1 MNDVAKKKSIAQ
13 NIENRSEYILA
24 VAMMSIFTFLFLGAE
39 YFFVNMISLSAS
51 GDSAVNAQN
60 YALGTS
66 AVGFVVYPLLNR
78 AKGVF
83 RKICRAALA
92 AIAVFCMLFIC
103 INQAY
108 NARLALG
115 LALFLILGLLGGG
128 VYYMSVCVMNDEKYL
143 ARTVGVSY
151 MLGILIQFA
160 LNNLASS
167 AIINA
172 VVLSLFL
179 TALDCLLIR
188 AESVCQ
194 SNGLIKSTVDDSQTN
209 TDFGEN
215 KKSLSMAGVLLIL
228 LVVLMSCVFSTLDN
242 AVTLAHA
249 DGAFDIGELPRILLA
264 FSGLAAGFVFD
275 IKGRKFMPLVMYCV
289 MMLST
294 ICITV
299 INFAGPF
306 LIGLVVFYMT
316 AGFFAVFFTT
326 AFMEYSRRSNH
337 TDLWSGLGRAV
348 NNITAAVISGFSL
361 KLLSSGNYMAVFIL
375 AVVLFAAVSVVSA
388 LYVMQLNKSK
398 KPQNNDNDD
407 DSDEG
412 DRFETLAQ
420 HFSFTPREAEAF
432 EHLVTTEDSVQEIA
446 DKMYISRRTLERYIS
461 AIYEKTGAKSRIGL
475 FNIYNAK

>member
-1 MNDVAKKKSIAQ
+1 MNDVAKKKSITQ
-13 NIENRSEYILA
+13 NIENCSEYILA
-24 VAMMSIFTFLFLGAE
+24 VSMMCIFTFLFLGAE
-39 YFFVNMISLSAS
+39 YFFVNVISLSAS

-66 AVGFVVYPLLNR
+66 AVGFVVYPLIN
-78 AKGVF
+78 KINESF
-83 RKICRAALA
+83 RKIARAVLVATAL
-92 AIAVFCMLFIC
+92 FCLFFIYA
-103 INQAY
+103 NQAY
-108 NARLALG
+108 GVRLALG
-115 LALFLILGLLGGG
+115 LVLFLILGAIGGG

-151 MLGILIQFA
+151 MLGILFQFA

-179 TALDCLLIR
+179 TALVCLLIR
-188 AESVCQ
+188 AERVCQ
-194 SNGLIKSTVDDSQTN
+194 SNELTKSTTENSNTN
-209 TDFGEN
+209 ADFADN
-215 KKSLSMAGVLLIL
+215 KKSLSMAGVFLIL

-264 FSGLAAGFVFD
+264 LSGLAAGFVFD

-375 AVVLFAAVSVVSA
+375 AVVLFAAVSVASA
-388 LYVMQLNKSK
+388 LYVMQLNKLK
-398 KPQNNDNDD
+398 TPRNDDNDVPD
-407 DSDEG
+407 DG
-412 DRFETLAQ
+412 DKFESLAKR
-420 HFSFTPREAEAF
+420 FSFTPREAEAF

>member
-1 MNDVAKKKSIAQ
+1 M
-13 NIENRSEYILA
+13 
-24 VAMMSIFTFLFLGAE
+24 T
-39 YFFVNMISLSAS
+39 
-51 GDSAVNAQN
+51 
-60 YALGTS
+60 
-66 AVGFVVYPLLNR
+66 
-78 AKGVF
+78 GVF
-83 RKICRAALA
+83 
-92 AIAVFCMLFIC
+92 
-103 INQAY
+103 
-108 NARLALG
+108 
-115 LALFLILGLLGGG
+115 
-128 VYYMSVCVMNDEKYL
+128 
-143 ARTVGVSY
+143 
-151 MLGILIQFA
+151 
-160 LNNLASS
+160 
-167 AIINA
+167 
-172 VVLSLFL
+172 
-179 TALDCLLIR
+179 
-188 AESVCQ
+188 
-194 SNGLIKSTVDDSQTN
+194 
-209 TDFGEN
+209 
-215 KKSLSMAGVLLIL
+215 LIL

-264 FSGLAAGFVFD
+264 LSGLAAGFVFD

-375 AVVLFAAVSVVSA
+375 AVVLFAAVSVASA
-388 LYVMQLNKSK
+388 LYVMQLNKLK
-398 KPQNNDNDD
+398 TPKNDDNDVPD
-407 DSDEG
+407 DG
-412 DRFETLAQ
+412 DKFESLAKR
-420 HFSFTPREAEAF
+420 FSFTPREAEAF

>member
-1 MNDVAKKKSIAQ
+1 
-13 NIENRSEYILA
+13 
-24 VAMMSIFTFLFLGAE
+24 
-39 YFFVNMISLSAS
+39 
-51 GDSAVNAQN
+51 
-60 YALGTS
+60 
-66 AVGFVVYPLLNR
+66 
-78 AKGVF
+78 
-83 RKICRAALA
+83 
-92 AIAVFCMLFIC
+92 
-103 INQAY
+103 
-108 NARLALG
+108 
-115 LALFLILGLLGGG
+115 
-128 VYYMSVCVMNDEKYL
+128 MSVCVMNDEKYL

-151 MLGILIQFA
+151 MLGILFQFA

-179 TALDCLLIR
+179 TALVCLLIR
-188 AESVCQ
+188 AERVCQ
-194 SNGLIKSTVDDSQTN
+194 SNELTKSTAENSNTN
-209 TDFGEN
+209 ADFADN
-215 KKSLSMAGVLLIL
+215 KKSLSMAGVFLIL

-264 FSGLAAGFVFD
+264 LSGLAAGFVFD

-337 TDLWSGLGRAV
+337 TDLLAGLGRAV

-375 AVVLFAAVSVVSA
+375 AVVLFAAVSVASA
-388 LYVMQLNKSK
+388 LYVMQLNKLK
-398 KPQNNDNDD
+398 TPKNDDNDVPD
-407 DSDEG
+407 DG
-412 DRFETLAQ
+412 DKFESLAKR
-420 HFSFTPREAEAF
+420 FSFTPREAEAF